1 MFHELKQFLNE
12 HFDANQTIGPY
23 VFLNYLYSG
32 NFGEIWKCSNLTTG
46 DTVMC
51 KIFYIESCKNP
62 EYYAHLQNKLMV
74 YSKLSHPNIAKLL
87 DVITDD
93 EKIYIFIEYYTNGS
107 LNDIVMS
114 TNGNGLPEDKAR
126 HYFKQIMQALFFIHR
141 MGVAHRDLKLEN
153 IVITNDDN
161 VKLTDFEMCKK
172 QDPGNL
178 SLTTC
183 GTLLYVAPEII
194 KEEPYDGMKADIWS
208 AGVVL
213 YAMVSGHFPWMTD
226 TSLTPNKMVHET
238 AKQIISGE
246 IVLPDDLSFELENL
260 LFNILNVDPNERPT
274 AEDILQHPWMEAE
287 DDDFDTI
294 NTEPDVGLVNM
305 LNELCA
311 EIEKKIKMK

>member
-1 MFHELKQFLNE
+1 
-12 HFDANQTIGPY
+12 
-23 VFLNYLYSG
+23 
-32 NFGEIWKCSNLTTG
+32 
-46 DTVMC
+46 
-51 KIFYIESCKNP
+51 
-62 EYYAHLQNKLMV
+62 
-74 YSKLSHPNIAKLL
+74 
-87 DVITDD
+87 
-93 EKIYIFIEYYTNGS
+93 
-107 LNDIVMS
+107 
-114 TNGNGLPEDKAR
+114 
-126 HYFKQIMQALFFIHR
+126 
-141 MGVAHRDLKLEN
+141 
-153 IVITNDDN
+153 
-161 VKLTDFEMCKK
+161 
-172 QDPGNL
+172 
-178 SLTTC
+178 
-183 GTLLYVAPEII
+183 
-194 KEEPYDGMKADIWS
+194 MKADIWS